1 MVDPL
6 ISLLIAVFL
15 TAVGLW
21 LFWPESGLFWR
32 WRHDQQL
39 TERVLREDALKH
51 VYQSEMD
58 GDKPSVKSLAG
69 ELSIPISQAAQ
80 LLNSLQVNELLEN
93 IDGNLRLTHQGRD
106 YALRVVRAH
115 RLYERY
121 LADETGYEEAEW
133 HTKAHQ
139 QEHNLSVEDVAML
152 SARLGN
158 PTHDPHG
165 DPIPTANGFVAYQ
178 EKSVQLPALGIDQTA
193 RIIHLE
199 DEPEAIYAQLIAEGL
214 HVGQTVR
221 MLEVTAQRVR
231 FWGEGDEHILAPI
244 LAANIAVLPIPDE
257 SPEEAPLGETLT
269 TLKSG
274 RDARIIGLSP
284 RIRGVERRRLM
295 DLGILPG
302 TSVTAELVSA
312 GGDPTAYRIRGALIA
327 LRKTQTDQIFIAPQE
342 S

>member
-6 ISLLIAVFL
+6 MTLLIAIII

-21 LFWPESGLFWR
+21 FFWPERGLFWR

-39 TERVLREDALKH
+39 TERVFREDALKH
-51 VYQSEMD
+51 IYESEMD
-58 GDKPSVKSLAG
+58 GEKPSVKSLAG
-69 ELSIPISQAAQ
+69 ELSVPVNRAAQ
-80 LLNSLQVNELLEN
+80 ILNSLQVNELLEN
-93 IDGNLRLTHQGRD
+93 IDGTLRLTSQGRD
-106 YALRVVRAH
+106 YALRVIRAH

-139 QEHNLSVEDVAML
+139 QEHNLSVEDVAAL

-165 DPIPTANGFVAYQ
+165 DPIPTANGYVEYQ
-178 EKSVQLPALGIDQTA
+178 EQSVQLPCLDIDQTA

-214 HVGQTVR
+214 NVGQTVR
-221 MLEVTAQRVR
+221 LLEVSPQRVR

-244 LAANIAVLPIPDE
+244 LAANIAVLPIPDN
-257 SPEEAPLGETLT
+257 SPEDKPAGETLT
-269 TLKSG
+269 TLKPG
-274 RDARIIGLSP
+274 KDARIASISP

-295 DLGILPG
+295 DLGLLPG
-302 TSVTAELVSA
+302 TLVTAELVSA

-327 LRKTQTDQIFIAPQE
+327 LRKNQTDQIFIAPQE